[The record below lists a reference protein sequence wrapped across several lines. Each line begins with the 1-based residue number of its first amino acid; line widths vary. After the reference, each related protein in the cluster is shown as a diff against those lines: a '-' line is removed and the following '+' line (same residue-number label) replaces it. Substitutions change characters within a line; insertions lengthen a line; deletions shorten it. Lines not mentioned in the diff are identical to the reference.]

1 MELFWSIL
9 LSFTEVLVVGL
20 LLGAGLPALYSG
32 GVRLLAW
39 SDGAVDGQGTKPA
52 AIRRRARLGAYL
64 IFAAVLAIVLL
75 GISVIVADG
84 LGL

>member
-1 MELFWSIL
+1 MELVWTIL
-9 LSFTEVLVVGL
+9 KSFTEVLVVGMA
-20 LLGAGLPALYSG
+20 LGAGLPALYSA

-39 SDGAVDGQGTKPA
+39 SDGAMDGQTTKPGPV
-52 AIRRRARLGAYL
+52 ARQARVGAYL

-75 GISVIVADG
+75 GIAVIVADG